1 MFYPLIIVTT
11 EEEMALL
18 DMYCEG
24 RSFIWRMFFGW
35 RRTKK
40 VGTMNWYYYRV
51 PKRIC
56 LLVEEYAKKYLGV
69 TTIS

>member
-40 VGTMNWYYYRV
+40 
-51 PKRIC
+51 
-56 LLVEEYAKKYLGV
+56 YLGV